1 MLRYRTIAAAPVRS
15 ASATW
20 QVITGLVADTIAT
33 VRRAFP
39 VRSRAGH
46 VAAAPAG
53 RMLIAGGHLDRHPLT
68 LIAGLVHCE
77 ITTVS
82 GTAALTTEENLNP
95 VPGAAGAE
103 TFTIYLP
110 SPGPA
115 GSRGIGRRRRR
126 APPPVRRQPRP
137 PRRRP
142 TASSAPLI
150 DLDAVRKAV
159 TGR

>member
-1 MLRYRTIAAAPVRS
+1 MLRYRVIAAAPVRS

-20 QVITGLVADTIAT
+20 EVITGLVADTIAT
-33 VRRAFP
+33 SSALS
-39 VRSRAGH
+39 RSEAEQAMS
-46 VAAAPAG
+46 AAAPAG
-53 RMLIAGGHLDRHPLT
+53 RMLIAGGHLDQHPLT
-68 LIAGLVHCE
+68 VVTGLVHCE

-110 SPGPA
+110 SPEPLGPVVSA
-115 GSRGIGRRRRR
+115 AVTGHARLSD
-126 APPPVRRQPRP
+126 ATPPSEPAAQA
-137 PRRRP
+137 
-142 TASSAPLI
+142 TSAPLI
-150 DLDAVRKAV
+150 DLDALRKAV